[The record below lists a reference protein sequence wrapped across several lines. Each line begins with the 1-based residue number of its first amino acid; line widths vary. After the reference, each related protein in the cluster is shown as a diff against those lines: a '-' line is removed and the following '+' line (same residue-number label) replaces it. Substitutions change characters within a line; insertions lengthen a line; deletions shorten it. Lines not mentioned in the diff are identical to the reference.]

1 MHDPRAKRTMVNL
14 ALSYEHLAKHARLRE
29 ESEAKECTIPWPKR
43 PLLEIAKTYDQIT
56 AIAQTRH
63 IGKPRFP
70 GPPCRLTFAVDDLQ
84 QRGTKMLG
92 PGFVRTGTHGSN
104 NYDVEINPLRSAR
117 DRLAR
122 IDSGWSVSGKCW
134 DRNRARGRVASVP
147 FGCATMEGVIVTRRN
162 TSTQFVFPHRT
173 SSGSSHD
180 TDPHASCCARKTQ
193 GRGRSGFA
201 PAAPAPRCA
210 WSSRRR

>member
-1 MHDPRAKRTMVNL
+1 MLPGPTARELEQRAEEARAIADHMHDPRAKRTMVNL

-92 PGFVRTGTHGSN
+92 QGSSAQ
-104 NYDVEINPLRSAR
+104 YAREQLRCGDQS
-117 DRLAR
+117 
-122 IDSGWSVSGKCW
+122 SPK
-134 DRNRARGRVASVP
+134 RARSPGS
-147 FGCATMEGVIVTRRN
+147 
-162 TSTQFVFPHRT
+162 HR
-173 SSGSSHD
+173 SWVV
-180 TDPHASCCARKTQ
+180 CQ
-193 GRGRSGFA
+193 
-201 PAAPAPRCA
+201 
-210 WSSRRR
+210 W